1 MNCKHNIEQAKQDK
15 ILLKDIFVVDF
26 LDDDLD
32 LNNDQTLEIL
42 TAFIRYYAKEKRLIE
57 SLIIKSIDQVDLDK
71 FLFFTDQ
78 LRILNKTHKKLV
90 HIKYFKIT
98 N

>member
-15 ILLKDIFVVDF
+15 ILLKDLFVVDF
-26 LDDDLD
+26 LDND
-32 LNNDQTLEIL
+32 LNLNDDQTIEIL
-42 TAFIRYYAKEKRLIE
+42 TAFIRYYANESKVIE
-57 SLIIKSIDQVDLDK
+57 DLIIKSIDKVDLDK
-71 FLFFTDQ
+71 FLFFTNQ
-78 LRILNKTHKKLV
+78 LRLINRTHKRLV

>member
-1 MNCKHNIEQAKQDK
+1 MICKHNIEQAKQDK
-15 ILLKDIFVVDF
+15 ILLKDLFVIDF

-42 TAFIRYYAKEKRLIE
+42 TAFIRYYSNESKVVEDLIIE
-57 SLIIKSIDQVDLDK
+57 SIDNVDLDK
-71 FLFFTDQ
+71 FLFFTNQ
-78 LRILNKTHKKLV
+78 LRLINRTHKRLV

>member
-26 LDDDLD
+26 LNDDLD
-32 LNNDQTLEIL
+32 LNNDQTLKIL

-57 SLIIKSIDQVDLDK
+57 SLIIKSIDNVDLDK

-78 LRILNKTHKKLV
+78 LRILNKTHKRLV